1 MKSLG
6 NIKHINIDCY
16 VSTTS
21 NPDDVLE
28 LHGFCD
34 ASEVAYCATIYIP
47 VISNSSV
54 ITSLLAAKCQL
65 VPMKGHSIP
74 SLELLACY
82 YLPIWILLLN
92 VSQSKSKY
100 AEFIAGLT
108 LKFLYGG

>member
-6 NIKHINIDCY
+6 NIKHINIDYY
-16 VSTTS
+16 VSTRS

-54 ITSLLAAKCQL
+54 ITSLLATKCQL

-82 YLPIWILLLN
+82 YLPI
-92 VSQSKSKY
+92 
-100 AEFIAGLT
+100 
-108 LKFLYGG
+108 